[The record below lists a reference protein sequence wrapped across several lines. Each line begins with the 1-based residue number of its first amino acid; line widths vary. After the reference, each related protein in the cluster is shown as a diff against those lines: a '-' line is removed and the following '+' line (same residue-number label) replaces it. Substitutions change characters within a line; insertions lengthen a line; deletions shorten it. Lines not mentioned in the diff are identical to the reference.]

1 MSELLTR
8 RRVLAGACGTCAVAV
23 TGCATYGA
31 APQSSAPTASA
42 APPPATSGPAGSGSA
57 APAQSGLAAT
67 ADIPVGG
74 GVIFADQDLVITQ
87 PVAGEFKAFS
97 ATCTHQGCAVTT
109 VRDGTI
115 NCPCH
120 SSFFAIADG
129 SVTGGPAARPLPERA
144 ITVSDGSIDL
154 A

>member
-1 MSELLTR
+1 MP
-8 RRVLAGACGTCAVAV
+8 
-23 TGCATYGA
+23 GC
-31 APQSSAPTASA
+31 
-42 APPPATSGPAGSGSA
+42 
-57 APAQSGLAAT
+57 AAT

-129 SVTGGPAARPLPERA
+129 SVTGGPAPRPLPERA

>member
-42 APPPATSGPAGSGSA
+42 APTPATSGPSGSGAASA
-57 APAQSGLAAT
+57 RSGLAAT

-87 PVAGEFKAFS
+87 PVAGEFKGFS

-109 VRDGTI
+109 VEDGTI
-115 NCPCH
+115 ICPCH

-129 SVTGGPAARPLPERA
+129 SVTAGPAGRPLPERA
-144 ITVSDGSIDL
+144 ITVSGGSIDL